1 MAKSNLMTTIAIDTD
16 RSVIHFYSMTGSDKD
31 SITHNIKSYA
41 GAAFTET
48 FFEKFKEAVK
58 DYVENTPSESI
69 RKITVVLPD
78 SAVLTDM
85 VKVPTVKGSAQMQ
98 KMLDVTL
105 SNLYSN
111 YKDLH
116 IVAQMADQN
125 KQFSVIGITAVQNAI
140 VSAIYSA
147 CSENKLLVDTL
158 TFASA
163 STVAGASLFNN
174 KLRNTSYLLLDI
186 KDVCSKF
193 VFVVDGKAVGFY
205 TLPFGLEFL
214 RNPRVLREAM
224 LFDHSYAE
232 LVVLNAQERARSKKL
247 TVMAFGESSSR
258 AKNDNSLEE
267 EKMAAMGMRP
277 AEDQQLPDGEVDG
290 EVDGEADVAETAG
303 EGSEQKTTVR
313 KSPRD
318 LPRFTYQEDAETDT
332 ETVSANFRVFVKWA
346 LNLILSNEKITALD
360 KPQSVCVNLPE
371 DLSYLIETTN
381 QESAENGIP
390 FTRLPSTGETYL
402 VSENLE
408 LYGGLF
414 PGQINSANKL

>member
-125 KQFSVIGITAVQNAI
+125 KQFSTIGIAAVQNSI
-140 VSAIYSA
+140 VSSVYSA

-163 STVAGASLFNN
+163 ATVAGASMFNS
-174 KLRNTSYLLLDI
+174 KLRNASYVFLDI
-186 KDVCSKF
+186 KDRFSNF
-193 VFVVDGKAVGFY
+193 IFVVDGKVMGFY
-205 TLPFGLEFL
+205 SLPFGYKYL
-214 RNPRVLREAM
+214 RKPRPIREDR
-224 LFDHSYAE
+224 LFDHSYAQ
-232 LVVLNAQERARSKKL
+232 LVVLNAREKAKSKKL
-247 TVMAFGESSSR
+247 TVMAFGDASSR
-258 AKNDNSLEE
+258 ES
-267 EKMAAMGMRP
+267 
-277 AEDQQLPDGEVDG
+277 EDEYSEDYDLSALPDAAQIEELSASLG
-290 EVDGEADVAETAG
+290 
-303 EGSEQKTTVR
+303 
-313 KSPRD
+313 
-318 LPRFTYQEDAETDT
+318 
-332 ETVSANFRVFVKWA
+332 ETVVSESNSEKNLQDEIMRKAARNMSHLMSDEEVEAQEEIIYQNFRVHIKWA
-346 LNLILSNEKITALD
+346 LNLINSNSKITDLG
-360 KPQSVCVNLPE
+360 KPQFVYVNLP
-371 DLSYLIETTN
+371 DYLAHVVDKAN
-381 QESAENGIP
+381 QESAENGIV
-390 FTRLPSTGETYL
+390 FIRSTNL
-402 VSENLE
+402 SEAPIISTNLE